1 VDRAGRRTNPEGNT
15 DVFPRVRVAIRRSVH
30 GGPGRGGVLGQALSR
45 TLLLPS
51 GEQDELVEVDGLVA
65 GAAVAVPTAQEG
77 LQQQY
82 RLRECQAGRGAFGH
96 IRSSVRK
103 ACAQVTSAQWWWK
116 PR

>member
-1 VDRAGRRTNPEGNT
+1 MALT
-15 DVFPRVRVAIRRSVH
+15 
-30 GGPGRGGVLGQALSR
+30 GRGPARNFAAAEGDRNRTARFSTASGRPVSR
-45 TLLLPS
+45 TLLLTS
-51 GEQDELVEVDGLVA
+51 WEEDELVEVDGLMA

-77 LQQQY
+77 LQEQH

-116 PR
+116 PRQLRPS